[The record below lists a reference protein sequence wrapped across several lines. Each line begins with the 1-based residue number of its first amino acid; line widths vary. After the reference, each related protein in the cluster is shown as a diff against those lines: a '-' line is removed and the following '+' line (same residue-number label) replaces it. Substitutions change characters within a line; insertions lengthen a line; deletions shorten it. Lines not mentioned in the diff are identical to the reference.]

1 VKYTITINNTGS
13 DATGI
18 SLTDVIDTDFG
29 TPYNFIYS
37 SCGTPGQSFTDPT
50 LSFSGIDILSG
61 GTCMISYDL
70 QVDSG
75 ATGGNT
81 INNSADPSAAIE
93 G

>member
-1 VKYTITINNTGS
+1 VSIDNTGT

-29 TPYNFIYS
+29 TPYNFMYS
-37 SCGTPGQSFTDPT
+37 SCGTPGQSFIDPT
-50 LSFSGIDILSG
+50 LSFSSIEVLSG
-61 GTCMISYDL
+61 GTCIITYDL

-81 INNSADPSAAIE
+81 INNSADASPALE
-93 G
+93 